1 MNQDYSSWNG
11 EISLILTVI
20 EQNWNLLYVFFKK
33 GGRYLFDKGI
43 NINKIIKGKF
53 KLLKRIKYNR
63 LIILWKKIHQNFK
76 QQSNQTIQ
84 KGREVGKGIIRDTL
98 CRTRIDKLCRKF
110 NIIFSP
116 SVFFQKQ

>member
-53 KLLKRIKYNR
+53 KLLKRIKYNH
-63 LIILWKKIHQNFK
+63 LIILWKKSIKILNNNLIK
-76 QQSNQTIQ
+76 QYK
-84 KGREVGKGIIRDTL
+84 KGERWEKG
-98 CRTRIDKLCRKF
+98 
-110 NIIFSP
+110 
-116 SVFFQKQ
+116 